1 MDEWMDEI
9 SVDCL
14 QKESEREREREG
26 GDREREREREI
37 CLFIYKAD

>member
-9 SVDCL
+9 SVGCL
-14 QKESEREREREG
+14 QKEREREREG